1 MNLNEIIPAA
11 WRKPT
16 YAVYALIG
24 VALGAIATAYGPEH
38 VPARHAV
45 ATNVFL
51 YVGGAF
57 GLTAAAN
64 TIVNQRAN
72 GDEPIIEPDDDNDI
86 IDPDEIEPD
95 EELDSLEVV
104 KADEQA
110 ALDAQLAAEIDKTPP
125 GRGLPASAL
134 TRYSLPSSSPT
145 RCVRWTLGPGLTT
158 QCGRGHSSLFEQG

>member
-1 MNLNEIIPAA
+1 MNLHDFVPAA

-24 VALGAIATAYGPEH
+24 VALGAIASAYGPEH
-38 VPARHAV
+38 VPAWHAIV
-45 ATNVFL
+45 SNVYL

-64 TIVNQRAN
+64 TIVNQRAT

-86 IDPDEIEPD
+86 VDPEEIEPT
-95 EELDSLEVV
+95 EELDYVELV

-110 ALDAQLAAEIDKTPP
+110 ALDEKFADETPVP
-125 GRGLPASAL
+125 DDYEPK
-134 TRYSLPSSSPT
+134 
-145 RCVRWTLGPGLTT
+145 
-158 QCGRGHSSLFEQG
+158 H